1 MISGTKDADA
11 DVKVDG
17 TVVEWARGEDT
28 RWCQEHS
35 VLDDEVG
42 EEIGRLMTEARRWE
56 CLRVTV
62 KGSVERRRA
71 LG

>member
-1 MISGTKDADA
+1 VILGTEDVDADE
-11 DVKVDG
+11 KVDG

-35 VLDDEVG
+35 ALDDEVG
-42 EEIGRLMTEARRWE
+42 EEIGHSTIKARKWERLG
-56 CLRVTV
+56 VTV
-62 KGSVERRRA
+62 KGSVEHGRA